1 MHVRYR
7 MTALAAAT
15 AGGLALAGLTGAA
28 PALATPISMHVP
40 CSPDAL
46 SSAISGAADGDVLY
60 LATNCTYLLTSA
72 LPDVGVP
79 LTIYGFNSTIERSS
93 DGATPDFSL
102 LTVATGGSLAVDDV
116 NFVNGATSTSGGGI
130 DAEDGPVSVTGGT
143 FTGNYAGEYGG
154 GIYSDDGISVHGAT
168 FTGNSRRP
176 ITAARSRSMTAG
188 RYPGPRSPTTP
199 PSTGVPSTSTAG
211 RRP

>member
-28 PALATPISMHVP
+28 PVLAKPIPMPMHVP

-60 LATNCTYLLTSA
+60 LATNCTYLLTNA
-72 LPDVGVP
+72 LPDVAVP

-93 DGATPDFSL
+93 DVGTPDFSL
-102 LTVATGGSLAVDDV
+102 LTLASGGSLAVDDV
-116 NFVNGATSTSGGGI
+116 NFANGAASAYGGGI
-130 DAEDGPVSVTGGT
+130 DAEYGPVSVTGGT
-143 FTGNYAGEYGG
+143 FTGNYFAHLSDSKVFSNHAPSGGGG
-154 GIYSDDGISVHGAT
+154 GIYDDD
-168 FTGNSRRP
+168 
-176 ITAARSRSMTAG
+176 
-188 RYPGPRSPTTP
+188 
-199 PSTGVPSTSTAG
+199 STADTVTLTNTNVVINTVNNCSPAASVPG
-211 RRP
+211 CIG